1 MSQLVTGEAVVLQV
15 RIARMPTRALAC
27 AIDFIV
33 QMIVLGALLGILLR
47 FLVVEASPA
56 LGAALVIITVL
67 LVLIGY
73 KVVME
78 TLTRGKTLGKLML
91 GLKVVR
97 DDGSSIRFRH
107 ALVRALLWLFVDFAP
122 WFAASPGIVASLM
135 NKQGKRI
142 GDMVAGTVVIRER
155 HQPMAS
161 PPLFVPGHLVQWA
174 QSLELSRLSDDLANT
189 AREYL
194 ARFIELEPAARV
206 ALGDALAYRVGQV
219 TAPAPPVPII
229 APAFLSAVLAER
241 RRRELTRLATA
252 RATYSANTGPFSH
265 PTPYAAPP
273 GPFAAP
279 GQHAAPLGQYA
290 PPGQFAAPSQYP
302 APPGPYSAP
311 ANPYAVPAGPFAPPS
326 PYGAQPAQY
335 SPPPSPQDRPY
346 PAPPPAPAQEPTKVN
361 AEGWHA
367 PGSEPDQWS

>member
-27 AIDFIV
+27 AIDVILQAV
-33 QMIVLGALLGILLR
+33 VLGVLISLLAGFLIGGETSEALAVALI
-47 FLVVEASPA
+47 FVVVLVV
-56 LGAALVIITVL
+56 VV
-67 LVLIGY
+67 GY
-73 KVVME
+73 RVVME
-78 TLTRGKTLGKLML
+78 TLTRGRTLGKMVL

-107 ALVRALLWLFVDFAP
+107 ALVRTLMWFFVDFAP

-174 QSLELSRLSDDLANT
+174 QSLELSRLSDELANA

-194 ARFIELEPAARV
+194 ARYTELLPEARA
-206 ALGDALAYRVGQV
+206 ALGDALAIRVSEV
-219 TAPAPPVPII
+219 TAPRPPVPIV

-241 RRRELTRLATA
+241 RRRELIRLATA
-252 RATYSANTGPFSH
+252 RPALNTGPFG
-265 PTPYAAPP
+265 PP
-273 GPFAAP
+273 
-279 GQHAAPLGQYA
+279 
-290 PPGQFAAPSQYP
+290 
-302 APPGPYSAP
+302 
-311 ANPYAVPAGPFAPPS
+311 NPYATPPSPYGAPPSPYGVPAGPFAPPS
-326 PYGAQPAQY
+326 PYGALPPA
-335 SPPPSPQDRPY
+335 SPVMPGPF
-346 PAPPPAPAQEPTKVN
+346 PAPVPVAPYRPAAVN
-361 AEGWHA
+361 AQGWAA
-367 PGSEPDQWS
+367 PGSNEAGQGF

>member
-1 MSQLVTGEAVVLQV
+1 MSQLVTGEAVVLEV

-27 AIDFIV
+27 AIDFVIQVIV
-33 QMIVLGALLGILLR
+33 LTVLLGALLGFLLT
-47 FLVVEASPA
+47 EASQA
-56 LGAALVIITVL
+56 LGIALVFITVL
-67 LVLIGY
+67 LVLVGY

-78 TLTRGKTLGKLML
+78 TLTRGKTLGKMML

-174 QSLELSRLSDDLANT
+174 QSLELSRLTDELANT
-189 AREYL
+189 SREYL
-194 ARFIELEPAARV
+194 ARYMELEPVARIS
-206 ALGDALAYRVGQV
+206 LGDALAYRVGQV
-219 TAPAPPVPII
+219 VAPAPPVTII

-241 RRRELTRLATA
+241 RRRELSRLATA
-252 RATYSANTGPFSH
+252 RATYATTTGPFG
-265 PTPYAAPP
+265 PP
-273 GPFAAP
+273 V
-279 GQHAAPLGQYA
+279 
-290 PPGQFAAPSQYP
+290 
-302 APPGPYSAP
+302 
-311 ANPYAVPAGPFAPPS
+311 NPYAVPAGPFAPPS
-326 PYGAQPAQY
+326 PYGLQPAPDSHVRPPNLQPY
-335 SPPPSPQDRPY
+335 PPHSPPPTPQ
-346 PAPPPAPAQEPTKVN
+346 PTKIN

-367 PGSEPDQWS
+367 PGSEPDQWT

>member
-27 AIDFIV
+27 AIDFII
-33 QMIVLGALLGILLR
+33 QMIVLGALLGVLLQ
-47 FLVVEASPA
+47 FLIVEASPA
-56 LGAALVIITVL
+56 LGIALVFITVL

-107 ALVRALLWLFVDFAP
+107 ALVRSLLWLFVDFAP

-174 QSLELSRLSDDLANT
+174 QSLELSRLSDELANT
-189 AREYL
+189 SREYL
-194 ARFIELEPAARV
+194 ARYTELEPTARI
-206 ALGDALAYRVGQV
+206 ALGEALAMRVGQV
-219 TAPAPPVPII
+219 TAPAPPVPIVS
-229 APAFLSAVLAER
+229 PAFLSAVLAER
-241 RRRELTRLATA
+241 RRRELARLATT
-252 RATYSANTGPFSH
+252 RAVYAANTGPFG
-265 PTPYAAPP
+265 PPNPYAAPP
-273 GPFAAP
+273 SP
-279 GQHAAPLGQYA
+279 YA
-290 PPGQFAAPSQYP
+290 GPPG
-302 APPGPYSAP
+302 P

-335 SPPPSPQDRPY
+335 SPPPSPQGLPY
-346 PAPPPAPAQEPTKVN
+346 PGPPPAPAQDTTKVN

-367 PGSEPDQWS
+367 PGSEPDQWT

>member
-27 AIDFIV
+27 AIDFVI
-33 QMIVLGALLGILLR
+33 QAIALATILGFLLG
-47 FLVVEASPA
+47 FLIVEASPA
-56 LGAALVIITVL
+56 LGAALVFITVL
-67 LVLIGY
+67 LVLVGY

-78 TLTRGKTLGKLML
+78 TLTRGKTLGKLIL

-107 ALVRALLWLFVDFAP
+107 ALVRGLLWLFVDFAP

-189 AREYL
+189 TREYL
-194 ARFIELEPAARV
+194 ARYLELEPDARI

-219 TAPAPPVPII
+219 TAPPSPVPII

-241 RRRELTRLATA
+241 RRRELARLATA
-252 RATYSANTGPFSH
+252 RATYSTPAGPFG
-265 PTPYAAPP
+265 PPNPYAAP
-273 GPFAAP
+273 
-279 GQHAAPLGQYA
+279 
-290 PPGQFAAPSQYP
+290 
-302 APPGPYSAP
+302 SALP
-311 ANPYAVPAGPFAPPS
+311 NPYAAPAAPPNPYSVPAGPFAPPS

-335 SPPPSPQDRPY
+335 TPPPPPQSRPY
-346 PAPPPAPAQEPTKVN
+346 PGPPPPAPAGETTKVN
-361 AEGWHA
+361 PEGWHA

>member
-27 AIDFIV
+27 AIDVILQGV
-33 QMIVLGALLGILLR
+33 VLGVLISLLAGFLIGGEASEALAVALI
-47 FLVVEASPA
+47 FVVVLVV
-56 LGAALVIITVL
+56 VV
-67 LVLIGY
+67 GY
-73 KVVME
+73 RVVME
-78 TLTRGKTLGKLML
+78 TLTRGRTLGKMVL

-107 ALVRALLWLFVDFAP
+107 ALVRTLMWFFVDFAP

-174 QSLELSRLSDDLANT
+174 QSLELSRLSDELANA

-194 ARFIELEPAARV
+194 ARYTELLPDARAAI
-206 ALGDALAYRVGQV
+206 GDALAYRVSQV
-219 TAPAPPVPII
+219 TAPAPPVALV

-241 RRRELTRLATA
+241 RRRELNRLATTRPA
-252 RATYSANTGPFSH
+252 QTGPFA
-265 PTPYAAPP
+265 PPNPYAAPASPYGSP
-273 GPFAAP
+273 G
-279 GQHAAPLGQYA
+279 
-290 PPGQFAAPSQYP
+290 
-302 APPGPYSAP
+302 GPYSAP
-311 ANPYAVPAGPFAPPS
+311 AGPYGAPGGPYGVAANPYGGPAGPYGVPAGPFAPPS
-326 PYGAQPAQY
+326 PYGVLPPAQPAI
-335 SPPPSPQDRPY
+335 PGAAGPF
-346 PAPPPAPAQEPTKVN
+346 PAPAPVAPYRPAVVN
-361 AEGWHA
+361 AEGWAA
-367 PGSEPDQWS
+367 PGSNEAGQGF

>member
-27 AIDFIV
+27 AIDVILQSVVLGVMLSLLFGFLIGGEASEALGVALVFIV
-33 QMIVLGALLGILLR
+33 V
-47 FLVVEASPA
+47 LVV
-56 LGAALVIITVL
+56 VV
-67 LVLIGY
+67 GY
-73 KVVME
+73 RVVME
-78 TLTRGKTLGKLML
+78 TLTRGRTLGKMVL

-107 ALVRALLWLFVDFAP
+107 ALVRTLLWFFVDFAP

-174 QSLELSRLSDDLANT
+174 QSLELSRLSDDLANA

-194 ARFIELEPAARV
+194 ARYTELQPDARV

-219 TAPAPPVPII
+219 TAPAPPVPIV

-241 RRRELTRLATA
+241 RRRELARLATA
-252 RATYSANTGPFSH
+252 HPTYTGPFAR
-265 PTPYAAPP
+265 P
-273 GPFAAP
+273 
-279 GQHAAPLGQYA
+279 
-290 PPGQFAAPSQYP
+290 
-302 APPGPYSAP
+302 
-311 ANPYAVPAGPFAPPS
+311 NPYAVPAGSFAPPS
-326 PYGAQPAQY
+326 PYGAL
-335 SPPPSPQDRPY
+335 
-346 PAPPPAPAQEPTKVN
+346 PPAPAPGPFAVPPPQHDPRPAAVN
-361 AEGWHA
+361 PQGWA
-367 PGSEPDQWS
+367 TPGTNEQAQWF

>member
-1 MSQLVTGEAVVLQV
+1 VSQLVTGEAVVLQV

-27 AIDFIV
+27 AIDFII
-33 QMIVLGALLGILLR
+33 QLIVLGTLLGLLLG

-56 LGAALVIITVL
+56 LGVALVFITVL
-67 LVLIGY
+67 LVLVGY

-78 TLTRGKTLGKLML
+78 TLTRGRTLGKLVL

-107 ALVRALLWLFVDFAP
+107 ALVRGLLWLFVDFAP

-161 PPLFVPGHLVQWA
+161 PPLFVPGQLVMWA

-189 AREYL
+189 CREYL
-194 ARFIELEPAARV
+194 ARYMELEVTARV
-206 ALGDALAYRVGQV
+206 AIGDALAFRVGQV
-219 TAPAPPVPII
+219 TAPAPPVNII

-241 RRRELTRLATA
+241 RRRELARLATT
-252 RATYSANTGPFSH
+252 RATYST
-265 PTPYAAPP
+265 
-273 GPFAAP
+273 
-279 GQHAAPLGQYA
+279 
-290 PPGQFAAPSQYP
+290 
-302 APPGPYSAP
+302 
-311 ANPYAVPAGPFAPPS
+311 NPYAVPAGPFAPPS
-326 PYGAQPAQY
+326 PYGAQT
-335 SPPPSPQDRPY
+335 PPY
-346 PAPPPAPAQEPTKVN
+346 APPPPPARTPAPAPETTKVN

>member
-27 AIDFIV
+27 AIDFVI
-33 QMIVLGALLGILLR
+33 QSIVLVTLLGFLLG
-47 FLVVEASPA
+47 FLLVEASPA
-56 LGAALVIITVL
+56 LGIALVTIVVL
-67 LVLIGY
+67 LVLVGY

-78 TLTRGKTLGKLML
+78 TLTRGKTLGKLIL

-107 ALVRALLWLFVDFAP
+107 ALVRSLLWLFVDFAP

-189 AREYL
+189 TREYL
-194 ARFIELEPAARV
+194 ARFTELQPDARV

-219 TAPAPPVPII
+219 TAPVPPVPMI

-241 RRRELTRLATA
+241 RRRELARLAT
-252 RATYSANTGPFSH
+252 S
-265 PTPYAAPP
+265 
-273 GPFAAP
+273 
-279 GQHAAPLGQYA
+279 
-290 PPGQFAAPSQYP
+290 QFAPR
-302 APPGPYSAP
+302 
-311 ANPYAVPAGPFAPPS
+311 NPYAVPAGPFAAPS
-326 PYGAQPAQY
+326 PYGAQPPQY
-335 SPPPSPQDRPY
+335 SPPP
-346 PAPPPAPAQEPTKVN
+346 PPPSPALRPVPVQDTTKVN
-361 AEGWHA
+361 PQGWHA